1 MSARH
6 AAGTTAVPLRAMLVA
21 NAISSLG
28 NQFSNIAIPWFVL
41 ETTGSAGKTGLVAA
55 AGLIPLIVA
64 GALGGGIV
72 ERVGYRRMAVASDL
86 ASGLTVA
93 AIPALYLADWLPFGV
108 LLALVFLGALLDAPG
123 MTARQSLY
131 PDLAALSGMSL
142 ERANSLWMIARRVA
156 AMFGAPLAGA
166 AIAVIG
172 ADGALLVN
180 AASFGISAVILLAGI
195 PALAAATRERRERY
209 LDELLVGLRFV
220 RGDRLL
226 VWMIVM
232 SALGSLL
239 AEPLYAVVLPV
250 YARDVLGSALDLGLM
265 YSALG
270 AGSIVGAVIYA
281 VRGYRLPRRL
291 VYVGGFTVRALTF
304 WVLVAVP
311 PLWLV
316 AGSIVI
322 NAVALEPANPL
333 SMTVLQERIPEQMRG
348 RVFGLISAIS
358 LAAMPA
364 GMVMY
369 GLLLE
374 QVGLQTTLL
383 LMAAANC
390 VVVAA
395 MWLVP
400 AFHQMH
406 LSVPAVLGGGPVP
419 AYEEAA

>member
-1 MSARH
+1 VIA
-6 AAGTTAVPLRAMLVA
+6 TPLRAMLTA
-21 NAISSLG
+21 NAISNLG

-41 ETTGSAGKTGLVAA
+41 ATTGSAGKMGLVAA
-55 AGLIPLIVA
+55 AGLIPLIVS
-64 GALGGGIV
+64 GALAGGLV
-72 ERVGYRRMAVASDL
+72 ERVGYRRMAVVSDL
-86 ASGLTVA
+86 ASGLAVA
-93 AIPALYLADWLPFGV
+93 AIPALYLAGWLPFGL

-131 PDLAALSGMSL
+131 PDLAALAGMSL

-156 AMFGAPLAGA
+156 AVFGAPLAGA

-172 ADGALLVN
+172 AEGALLVN
-180 AASFGISAVILLAGI
+180 AASFAISAAIILAGI
-195 PALAAATRERRERY
+195 PALTAVRHERREHY
-209 LDELLVGLRFV
+209 LDELAAGLRFV
-220 RGDRLL
+220 RSDRLL

-232 SALGSLL
+232 SVLGGLL

-250 YARDVLGSALDLGLM
+250 YARDVFGSALDLGLM

-270 AGSIVGAVIYA
+270 AGSIVGAVLYA
-281 VRGYRLPRRL
+281 FRGYRLPRRL

-304 WVLVAVP
+304 WVLVAIP

-316 AGSIVI
+316 AGSVIV

-333 SMTVLQERIPEQMRG
+333 SMTVMQERIPEQMRG
-348 RVFGLISAIS
+348 RVFGLIAAIS

-364 GMVMY
+364 GMVIY

-374 QVGLQTTLL
+374 QIGLRATLVAL
-383 LMAAANC
+383 AAANC
-390 VVVAA
+390 AVVGA

-400 AFHQMH
+400 AFHRMYM
-406 LSVPAVLGGGPVP
+406 PAEGALD
-419 AYEEAA
+419 ARLALALKEAA

>member
-1 MSARH
+1 MIA
-6 AAGTTAVPLRAMLVA
+6 TPLRAMLTA
-21 NAISSLG
+21 NAISNLG

-41 ETTGSAGKTGLVAA
+41 ATTGSAGKMGLVAA
-55 AGLIPLIVA
+55 AGLIPLIVS
-64 GALGGGIV
+64 GALAGGLV
-72 ERVGYRRMAVASDL
+72 ERVGYRRMAVVSDL
-86 ASGLTVA
+86 ASGLAVA
-93 AIPALYLADWLPFGV
+93 AIPALYLAGWLPFGL

-131 PDLAALSGMSL
+131 PDLAALAGMSL

-156 AMFGAPLAGA
+156 AVFGAPLAGA

-172 ADGALLVN
+172 AEGALLVN
-180 AASFGISAVILLAGI
+180 AASFAISAAIILAGI
-195 PALAAATRERRERY
+195 PALTAVRHERREHY
-209 LDELLVGLRFV
+209 LDELAAGLRFV
-220 RGDRLL
+220 RSDRLL

-232 SALGSLL
+232 SVLGGLL

-250 YARDVLGSALDLGLM
+250 YARDVFGSALDLGLM

-270 AGSIVGAVIYA
+270 AGSIVGAVLYA
-281 VRGYRLPRRL
+281 FRGYRLPRRL

-304 WVLVAVP
+304 WVLVAIP

-316 AGSIVI
+316 AGSVIV

-333 SMTVLQERIPEQMRG
+333 SMTVMQERIPEQMRG
-348 RVFGLISAIS
+348 RVFGLIAAIS

-364 GMVMY
+364 GMVIY

-374 QVGLQTTLL
+374 QIGLRATLVAL
-383 LMAAANC
+383 AAANC
-390 VVVAA
+390 AVVGA

-400 AFHQMH
+400 AFHRMYM
-406 LSVPAVLGGGPVP
+406 PAEGALD
-419 AYEEAA
+419 ARLALALKEAA

>member
-1 MSARH
+1 MSARP
-6 AAGTTAVPLRAMLVA
+6 AGTTSVPLRAMLAA
-21 NAISSLG
+21 NAISNLG

-55 AGLIPLIVA
+55 AGLVPLIVA

-72 ERVGYRRMAVASDL
+72 ERVGYRRMAVVSDL

-93 AIPALYLADWLPFGV
+93 AIPALYLAGWLPFGV

-131 PDLAALSGMSL
+131 PDLAATSGMSL

-180 AASFGISAVILLAGI
+180 AASFGISAAILLAGI
-195 PALAAATRERRERY
+195 PAVAVAASGRRERY
-209 LDELLVGLRFV
+209 LDELAAGLRFV

-316 AGSIVI
+316 AGSIVV
-322 NAVALEPANPL
+322 NAVSLEPANPL
-333 SMTVLQERIPEQMRG
+333 SMTVMQERIPEQMRG
-348 RVFGLISAIS
+348 RVFGLIAAIS
-358 LAAMPA
+358 LAAGPV
-364 GMVMY
+364 GMVAY
-369 GLLLE
+369 GLLL
-374 QVGLQTTLL
+374 QRIGLQQTILV
-383 LMAAANC
+383 MAAANC
-390 VVVAA
+390 TVVAA

-406 LSVPAVLGGGPVP
+406 APVP
-419 AYEEAA
+419 GTLDGRPALALKEAA